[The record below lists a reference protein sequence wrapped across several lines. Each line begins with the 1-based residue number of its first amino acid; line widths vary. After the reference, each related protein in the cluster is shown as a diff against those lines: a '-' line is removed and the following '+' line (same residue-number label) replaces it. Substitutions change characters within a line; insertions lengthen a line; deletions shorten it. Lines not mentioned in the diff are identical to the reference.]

1 MSRTRVAVLAVVVAG
16 LVWPTAG
23 EAAVKPFGKIDCT
36 PQEGVR
42 FCPGSIDKRIKTFDT
57 VPLDVNVTLPATGNG
72 PFPLVIQLHG
82 WGGSKSGLGA
92 SKPWALKGYAVLN
105 YSARGFGDSCG
116 SEASRQ
122 ADPDGCER
130 GWVHLADQRYEV
142 RDSQTLAGYLADQGL
157 VHPQKIAA
165 TGGSYGGGQSLQLAT
180 LRDEVRLRDGT
191 FVPWESPRRGL
202 PMRIAA
208 AAPIIPWSDLAYSLQ
223 PNGRTLDYTIPD
235 ENDDFTPGGV
245 NKQSYVAGLFALGQA
260 TGFYAPPGV
269 DPSADLRTW
278 FAVIQAGEPYG
289 EEARTIARKL
299 AAFHS
304 GYYLRREHRTA
315 PILIANGFTDDLFPV
330 NEAVRYVNNHPNARI
345 AQLHF
350 DFGHARGQGKAADN
364 ARLQTRLDEWFD
376 RFVKGDTSVTP
387 LSGVEAMTQT
397 CPSSAPSGGPFR
409 APTWDALSPGEVR
422 FSEGAAKTA
431 LSGSDSLGQ
440 QVDPI
445 GGGGACVTPSA
456 SDQGGTATYRLPA
469 ATGDGYTL
477 LGSPTVIANLAINPG
492 VEPQNTELAAR
503 LWDVAPD
510 NTQTLAARG
519 VFRPSA
525 SGRVVFQLFPGA
537 WKFEAGHVAKLEL
550 LGRDSPYL
558 RASNFPFSIGVSNL
572 QLRLP
577 THDAADGGQVKQPL
591 APVLPPGAKP
601 AP

>member
-1 MSRTRVAVLAVVVAG
+1 MSRTRFAVLAVVAAG
-16 LVWPTAG
+16 LIWPAAG
-23 EAAVKPFGKIDCT
+23 EAAVKPFGKLDCT

-42 FCPGSIDKRIKTFDT
+42 FCPGSVDKRIKTFDG

-82 WGGSKSGLGA
+82 WGGSKSGLPA
-92 SKPWALKGYAVLN
+92 SKPWAEKGYAVIN

-116 SEASRQ
+116 SESSRQ
-122 ADPDGCER
+122 ADPEGCER

-142 RDSQTLAGYLADQGL
+142 RDSQTLAGHLADQGL

-180 LRDEVRLRDGT
+180 LRDEVRLRNGT
-191 FVPWESPRRGL
+191 FVPWKSPRRQL
-202 PMRIAA
+202 AMRIAA
-208 AAPIIPWSDLAYSLQ
+208 AAPIIPWSDLVYSLQ
-223 PNGRTLDYTIPD
+223 PNGRTLDYTVTD
-235 ENDDFTPGGV
+235 RNDDFTPAGV
-245 NKQSYVAGLFALGQA
+245 SKQSYVAGLFALGQA

-278 FAVIQAGEPYG
+278 FGVVQAGEPYG
-289 EEARTIARKL
+289 EETRTIAQKL
-299 AAFHS
+299 TTFHSAFH
-304 GYYLRREHRTA
+304 LRREHRPA

-350 DFGHARGQGKAADN
+350 DFGHPRGQNKEADGD
-364 ARLQTRLDEWFD
+364 RLNTRVNEWFD

-397 CPSSAPSGGPFR
+397 CPFSAPSGGPFR
-409 APTWDALSPGEVR
+409 AATWDALSPGEVR
-422 FSEGAAKTA
+422 FSEAGAKTA

-445 GGGGACVTPSA
+445 GGGGACVSPSA
-456 SDQGGTATYRLPA
+456 SDQAGTATYRLPA

-477 LGSPTVIANLAINPG
+477 LGSPTVIANLSINPG
-492 VEPQNTELAAR
+492 VAPENTELAAR
-503 LWDVAPD
+503 LWDVAPN

-519 VFRPSA
+519 VFRPNA

-537 WKFEAGHVAKLEL
+537 WKFEPGHVAKLEL
-550 LGRDSPYL
+550 LGRDSPFL

-577 THDAADGGQVKQPL
+577 TRDAPDGGQVKQPL
-591 APVLPPGAKP
+591 APVLPPGATP